1 MRILD
6 PKFRKNIWR
15 YIFQCSLAA
24 FSVFIILLFLNIQD
38 DTAIIASL
46 GATTFIM
53 FTKPKAYAARARCL
67 FGGYLIGIVTGI
79 VFDLIS
85 QISRLHEIIPEHVC
99 TVLFCALAV
108 GMSMLLMTSLNAEHA
123 PAAGVALGLVLNVWD
138 RWTLTV
144 IVAAVLMLFLM
155 KKATEHYMIDIE

>member
-6 PKFRKNIWR
+6 PKFRKNSWR

-24 FSVFIILLFLNIQD
+24 FSVFVILLFLNIKD

-155 KKATEHYMIDIE
+155 KKATERYMIDIE

>member
-6 PKFRKNIWR
+6 PKFKKNIWR
-15 YIFQCSLAA
+15 YVFQCSLAA
-24 FSVFIILLFLNIQD
+24 FSIFVILLFLNIKD

-53 FTKPKAYAARARCL
+53 FTKPRAYASCARQL
-67 FGGYLIGIVTGI
+67 FGGYLIGIITGI

-85 QISRLHEIIPEHVC
+85 QIPRLHEIIPEYVC
-99 TVLFCALAV
+99 TMLFCALAV
-108 GMSMLLMTSLNAEHA
+108 GVAMLLMTLLNAEHA

-138 RWTLTV
+138 MRTLMIT
-144 IVAAVLMLFLM
+144 IVAVVVLFLI
-155 KKATEHYMIDIE
+155 KKAAERYMIDIE